1 MKGDPKVI
9 RHLNTILT
17 NELTAIN
24 QYYLHARMLKNWGLK
39 RIAHKVYE
47 ESIGEMKHAD
57 KLIERILFLEGLP
70 NLQDLHKLKIG
81 EDLPEMFTADLG
93 IESHNRGNL
102 QEAIADCEAV
112 RDYQSREILR
122 EILDDTEEHIDWL
135 ETQLELI
142 QRIGLNAY
150 QQEQLYKGDDD

>member
-1 MKGDPKVI
+1 MKGDPTVI

-81 EDLPEMFTADLG
+81 EDLVEMLTADLG
-93 IESHNRGNL
+93 IESGNRDNL
-102 QEAIADCEAV
+102 QAAIADCETAK
-112 RDYQSREILR
+112 DYQSREVLVS
-122 EILDDTEEHIDWL
+122 ILDDTEEHIDWL
-135 ETQLELI
+135 ETQLDLI
-142 QRIGLNAY
+142 QRIGLQAY
-150 QQEQLYKGDDD
+150 QQEQLYGDE

>member
-24 QYYLHARMLKNWGLK
+24 QYYLHARMLKNWGLQ
-39 RIAHKVYE
+39 RIAKKVYE

-70 NLQDLHKLKIG
+70 NLQDLHRLKIG
-81 EDLPEMFTADLG
+81 EDLPEMLNADLG
-93 IESHNRGNL
+93 VESLNRGNL

-112 RDYQSREILR
+112 RDFQSREILND
-122 EILDDTEEHIDWL
+122 ILEDTEEHIDWL
-135 ETQLELI
+135 ETQLDLI
-142 QRIGLNAY
+142 QRIGLTAY
-150 QQEQLYKGDDD
+150 QQEQMREGDD

>member
-24 QYYLHARMLKNWGLK
+24 QYYLHARMLKNWGLL
-39 RIAHKVYE
+39 RIAKKVYE

-81 EDLPEMFTADLG
+81 EDLPEMLNADLG
-93 IESHNRGNL
+93 VESLNRGNL
-102 QEAIADCEAV
+102 QEAIVDCEAV
-112 RDYQSREILR
+112 RDFQSREILR

-135 ETQLELI
+135 ETQLDLI

-150 QQEQLYKGDDD
+150 QQEQLYKGDE

>member
-1 MKGDPKVI
+1 MKGDPTVI

-102 QEAIADCEAV
+102 QDAIAECEAV
-112 RDYQSREILR
+112 RDYQSREIFR

-135 ETQLELI
+135 ETQLDLI
-142 QRIGLNAY
+142 QRVGLTAY
-150 QQEQLYKGDDD
+150 QQEQIYKGDD